1 MDYVIWALI
10 GTMYGMLVGI
20 IPIAGVTTAL
30 ITVFSMG
37 TYFMA
42 DPYLGLVFLTEI
54 VASCASADSY
64 TSILTGIPGAS
75 TTAACV
81 IDGYPMAKK
90 GQAARAM
97 GIAITDSTFNGVIF
111 AAMTFFLLPYYGKII
126 VLFGRPEFLGF
137 MMMALACVGFVA
149 SKNVF
154 LSIIAIIFWTSSWY
168 GWRNCNQ

>member
-1 MDYVIWALI
+1 MDYVIWAFI
-10 GTMYGMLVGI
+10 GTCYGMLVGI

-37 TYFMA
+37 AYFMA
-42 DPYLGLVFLTEI
+42 DPYLGLVFLTAI

-90 GQAARAM
+90 GQATIEER
-97 GIAITDSTFNGVIF
+97 N
-111 AAMTFFLLPYYGKII
+111 FLISLRSLL
-126 VLFGRPEFLGF
+126 VLVLWQNH
-137 MMMALACVGFVA
+137 L
-149 SKNVF
+149 N
-154 LSIIAIIFWTSSWY
+154 
-168 GWRNCNQ
+168 